1 MVLLLDEW
9 NLNATDYQKE
19 SGDIRMIR
27 GFRRANTP
35 HAMFERQKGSRMAD
49 PIFLVG
55 KSLLVQT
62 IKKTVLKSGESAAGP
77 DILRITYYR

>member
-1 MVLLLDEW
+1 
-9 NLNATDYQKE
+9 
-19 SGDIRMIR
+19 
-27 GFRRANTP
+27 
-35 HAMFERQKGSRMAD
+35 MAD